1 MRLRPSSVRVRLTL
15 WYTVILAGI
24 VLALFLAVFFFV
36 KTGLIRQLDREVE
49 SEFLTVSQSLAEE
62 PNELS
67 EFEAE
72 GAGRAFQVIK
82 GNDVLFETPAF
93 RQSGLRVVDPARST
107 AARTVKSPAGTRFR
121 QKTGPAGP
129 DLALTVAVTEEPVR
143 SVLRTLMIIFMLALP
158 AGLIL
163 AALGGSIMAGRLLRP
178 VDLMAARAEKIS
190 TENLS
195 SRLPVEDP
203 RDEFGRMAGVINR
216 MLSRLEEGFERLRR
230 FTADASHE
238 LRTPLTVIQSVG
250 EVALQENLDAAAYRD
265 RIGSMLED
273 VARLSRLVDS
283 LLTLTRADAGALALR
298 RKEIDAAR
306 LVTQAVED
314 MRPLAEEK
322 RQALS
327 LSAAGPVPIQADE
340 ATLRLALVNL
350 LDNAIKYTPTSG
362 TIVVKLR
369 VRDNETFIE
378 VTDNGPGIPTEHAGR
393 VFDRFYRVD
402 QSRTGQAG
410 GAGLGLAIAKWAVEA
425 NGGRIEL
432 ENREA
437 GGSTFRLVLPHI
449 L

>member
-36 KTGLIRQLDREVE
+36 KTSLIRQLDREVE
-49 SEFLTVSQSLAEE
+49 SEFLAVSQSLAEE

-67 EFEAE
+67 EFEAD
-72 GAGRAFQVIK
+72 GAGRAFQVIE

-93 RQSGLRVVDPARST
+93 RQSGLRVADPARPT
-107 AARTVKSPAGTRFR
+107 AARTVKSRAGARFR
-121 QKTGPAGP
+121 LKTGPAGP

-143 SVLRTLMIIFMLALP
+143 RVLRTLLIIFMLALP
-158 AGLIL
+158 VGLVL

-178 VDLMAARAEKIS
+178 IDVMAARAEKIS
-190 TENLS
+190 AESLS

-203 RDEFGRMAGVINR
+203 RDEFGRMANVINR

-238 LRTPLTVIQSVG
+238 LRTPLTVVQSVG

-283 LLTLTRADAGALALR
+283 LLTLTRADAGALALG
-298 RKEIDAAR
+298 RKEIDAAQ
-306 LVTQAVED
+306 LVAQAVED
-314 MRPLAEEK
+314 MQPLAEEK
-322 RQALS
+322 RQDLN
-327 LSAAGPVPIQADE
+327 LSAEGPVPVQADE

-350 LDNAIKYTPTSG
+350 LDNAIKYTPAAG
-362 TIVVKLR
+362 TIAVKLR
-369 VRDNETFIE
+369 IRDAETLIE
-378 VTDNGPGIPTEHAGR
+378 VTDNGPGIPVEHAGR
-393 VFDRFYRVD
+393 IFDRFYRVD